1 MSWRA
6 TKSST
11 EMNACRFKFK
21 TRPLLLL
28 LLLAIGLGAVACT
41 STDPDNEAIKPWDS
55 PEGWQNGQLQM
66 MQQQGQH

>member
-1 MSWRA
+1 MSWKA

-11 EMNACRFKFK
+11 EMSARRFIFE

-28 LLLAIGLGAVACT
+28 LLLAVGLGAAACS

-55 PEGWQNGQLQM
+55 QEGWQNGQLQM